1 MKFKY
6 LFFML
11 LMAALILSSSAA
23 WSETRI
29 AAVNMNKLLNEAPQ
43 TKSADS
49 ELKSRFSK
57 RQKALLEAQKKL
69 REQEENYRKNKDIVS
84 AAEKEKMESELR
96 DKIREFKRKSESF
109 AEDYGLARNK
119 VLGSLQSDVY
129 RAIVAVA
136 KREHYDL
143 VVSESVLYASDR
155 IDITDKVLQE
165 LKKLPAK

>member
-11 LMAALILSSSAA
+11 LMAALFLSSGAA

-49 ELKSRFSK
+49 ELKSRFSE

-96 DKIREFKRKSESF
+96 DKIREFKRKSEAF